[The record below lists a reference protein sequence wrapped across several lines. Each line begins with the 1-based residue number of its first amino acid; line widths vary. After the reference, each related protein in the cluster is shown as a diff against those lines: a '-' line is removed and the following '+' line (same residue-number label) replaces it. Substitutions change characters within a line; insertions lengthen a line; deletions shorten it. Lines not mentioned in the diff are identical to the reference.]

1 MPESVR
7 AGTTAFPPSD
17 YGNPDPDW
25 LKIDWRRH
33 LHRVELPGADV
44 NYVEIGEGEPILF
57 IHGLSGS
64 WQNWLETLPHFGR
77 THRAIALDLPG
88 FGASPMPSWPID
100 IPTYGQLVHDFC
112 EKIGIERGAALVGNS
127 MGGFVA
133 LEAVTA
139 APGRFERLG
148 LISAAGLI
156 NTWNPDERA
165 LAVAFAWK
173 TFGPAFAAHG
183 KEIVNRPRLRQAV
196 FGRFVRYPAALRP
209 ELLWE
214 QVASGPVCP
223 GFGVALNAII
233 HHDVRDRLA
242 EIEIPSLI
250 LWGFDDRIVPVSAAV
265 SYHRRI
271 PRSRLE
277 IFERTGHV
285 PQLERPSRF
294 NAILN
299 DFLAD

>member
-1 MPESVR
+1 MPEPVR
-7 AGTTAFPPSD
+7 GGAAAFPASD

-25 LKIDWRRH
+25 LKVDWRRH

-57 IHGLSGS
+57 VHGLSGS

-100 IPTYGQLVHDFC
+100 IPAYGQLVHDFC
-112 EKIGIERGAALVGNS
+112 EKLGIDRGAALVGNS

-133 LEAVTA
+133 LEAATA

-165 LAVAFAWK
+165 VALAFAWK
-173 TFGPAFAAHG
+173 TFGPTFASHG

-214 QVASGPVCP
+214 QIASGPICP
-223 GFGVALNAII
+223 GFGVALNAVI
-233 HHDVRDRLA
+233 HHDIRDRLA
-242 EIEIPSLI
+242 DIEIPTLI
-250 LWGFDDRIVPVSAAV
+250 LWGFDDPIVPVRAAV

-294 NAILN
+294 NAILD
-299 DFLAD
+299 DFLAG